1 MDSSQI
7 ALIAVL
13 VVVLVV
19 AMVILITTGRRRSR
33 ALAEKF
39 GPEYDRTLAALGRKG
54 KAEKDLEERARRV
67 AHFHIRV
74 LTPSER
80 HRFAEFW
87 RVAQER
93 FVDSPS
99 RAVAEADTLLTDVMR
114 TRGYPTG
121 DFETR
126 AADISVD
133 HPRVVQNYH
142 AAHALA
148 QQSREG
154 KATTENLR
162 QAMVHYRALFE
173 ELLEIPAPEPTLTP
187 EPELVQR

>member
-7 ALIAVL
+7 VLIAVL
-13 VVVLVV
+13 AVVLVAAV
-19 AMVILITTGRRRSR
+19 VILSTQRRRRTR
-33 ALAEKF
+33 ALVEKF
-39 GPEYDRTLAALGRKG
+39 GPEYDRTVAAVGRKA
-54 KAEKDLEERARRV
+54 KAEKDLEARARRV
-67 AHFHIRV
+67 SQLTIRP
-74 LTPSER
+74 LTPAER

-99 RAVAEADTLLTDVMR
+99 RAVAEADDLLKDVMV
-114 TRGYPTG
+114 TRGYPIG

-133 HPRVVQNYH
+133 HPRMVQNYH

-148 QQSREG
+148 QRSRDG
-154 KATTENLR
+154 QATTENLR

-173 ELLEIPAPEPTLTP
+173 ELLVIPESESEP
-187 EPELVQR
+187 EPELVQH